1 MDSLRIPIAAI
12 QIVLLLG
19 GCASTKDPV
28 QQLDQAEGLFITK
41 GQIGSAEKLIIE
53 ALATYQRQDNPHG
66 LANAYRTYGDFL
78 SSPVVTRSETLI
90 RKDGFSD
97 KSITYDNRLAR
108 MAHYYSRALTYYNIA
123 EERYLRSARF
133 DALTNIYYNMAWT
146 HLGLKQQKEACS
158 AFDKT
163 IEAFNENMRR
173 NPSARPFAPAGAA
186 SIPAAVNRE
195 KGLAGC
201 TQTV

>member
-1 MDSLRIPIAAI
+1 MHSPKRLIAAMSI
-12 QIVLLLG
+12 ALLLG
-19 GCASTKDPV
+19 GCSSTKDPV
-28 QQLDQAEGLFITK
+28 QQLDQAEALFITK
-41 GQIGSAEKLIIE
+41 GQIGPAEKLIIE
-53 ALATYQRQDNPHG
+53 ALATYQRQDNPLG

-78 SSPVVTRSETLI
+78 SSAVVARSEPLI
-90 RKDGFSD
+90 RKEGFSD

-108 MAHYYSRALTYYNIA
+108 MAHLYSRALTYYNIA

-133 DALTNIYYNMAWT
+133 DALTNVYYNIAWT

-195 KGLAGC
+195 KSLAGC
-201 TQTV
+201 TQTI